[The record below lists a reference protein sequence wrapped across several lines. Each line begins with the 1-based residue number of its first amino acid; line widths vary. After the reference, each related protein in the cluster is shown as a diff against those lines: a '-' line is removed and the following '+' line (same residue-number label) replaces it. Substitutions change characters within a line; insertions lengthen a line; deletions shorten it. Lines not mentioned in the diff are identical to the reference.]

1 MAEATEKTQGRMA
14 AATEKTEKTM
24 IQMVAEIRKL
34 TGKNIGAKTI
44 KDLKEQKVA
53 LDAQQTELENMR
65 KGIEELGGVAEQDS
79 NYNKMVVDYEKNKAD
94 LEKRNQRLTIRDRFN
109 QFRESVK
116 SGKVQERISKGI
128 DGIKDGFK
136 GFASTLGDIKDS
148 AVSGIK
154 DVGTFGLA
162 LFLPALIAFLNSP
175 IYNKAKKYIL
185 DEVLPS
191 LTKFY
196 NDYIVPLGKKLEEMG
211 IGGKEIGIGAI
222 LTYLTV
228 KMFPLIKT

>member
-79 NYNKMVVDYEKNKAD
+79 NYNKMVVDYASSNIGDQLDQYDGYLQK
-94 LEKRNQRLTIRDRFN
+94 
-109 QFRESVK
+109 
-116 SGKVQERISKGI
+116 ISSAPVPMEHPRAGN
-128 DGIKDGFK
+128 
-136 GFASTLGDIKDS
+136 TDS
-148 AVSGIK
+148 YTYDMS
-154 DVGTFGLA
+154 
-162 LFLPALIAFLNSP
+162 N
-175 IYNKAKKYIL
+175 IL
-185 DEVLPS
+185 
-191 LTKFY
+191 
-196 NDYIVPLGKKLEEMG
+196 
-211 IGGKEIGIGAI
+211 
-222 LTYLTV
+222 
-228 KMFPLIKT
+228 

>member
-1 MAEATEKTQGRMA
+1 MAEA
-14 AATEKTEKTM
+14 TEKTM

-79 NYNKMVVDYEKNKAD
+79 NYNKMVVDYEKSKAD

-116 SGKVQERISKGI
+116 S
-128 DGIKDGFK
+128 
-136 GFASTLGDIKDS
+136 
-148 AVSGIK
+148 
-154 DVGTFGLA
+154 
-162 LFLPALIAFLNSP
+162 
-175 IYNKAKKYIL
+175 
-185 DEVLPS
+185 
-191 LTKFY
+191 
-196 NDYIVPLGKKLEEMG
+196 
-211 IGGKEIGIGAI
+211 
-222 LTYLTV
+222 
-228 KMFPLIKT
+228 